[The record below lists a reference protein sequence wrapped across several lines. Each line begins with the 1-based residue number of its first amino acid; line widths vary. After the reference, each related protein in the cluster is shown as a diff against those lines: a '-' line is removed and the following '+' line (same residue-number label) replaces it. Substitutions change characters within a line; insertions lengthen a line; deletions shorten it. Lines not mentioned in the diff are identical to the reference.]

1 MCHKG
6 TLYLF
11 FIQTSHFRTER
22 QNFVL
27 TVQGSAPRTQSM
39 NRERKK
45 KLLTMQGS
53 APGTEFA
60 HAGTYATHVWDGDGE
75 ARIRSM
81 VVAHATI
88 HVPAK
93 FQLARSLGLRLMP
106 LELAVWAQ
114 NQPSLLFVEAPV
126 QLPHSW
132 ASCTLPLLLAPV
144 RKCLGRVLS
153 CEPLSQVVV

>member
-1 MCHKG
+1 
-6 TLYLF
+6 
-11 FIQTSHFRTER
+11 
-22 QNFVL
+22 V
-27 TVQGSAPRTQSM
+27 
-39 NRERKK
+39 
-45 KLLTMQGS
+45 QGS

-60 HAGTYATHVWDGDGE
+60 HAGTYPAHVWDGDGE

-88 HVPAK
+88 HVAAK

-114 NQPSLLFVEAPV
+114 NEPSLLFVEAAV

-132 ASCTLPLLLAPV
+132 ASAPFYFY
-144 RKCLGRVLS
+144 
-153 CEPLSQVVV
+153 